1 MLDFW
6 YSPRC
11 TRQIKLALCVITFA
25 VVYWSSNISKVDT
38 NFACAS
44 LLLGLSL
51 HGFYQLSLKTKWR
64 AQRSL
69 LNLMSSC
76 IFLLIIAALIYLLPK
91 NHQAITSL
99 QIIGYSLLGFF
110 SISIYS
116 QRSRRHD

>member
-6 YSPRC
+6 YSSRC

-25 VVYWSSNISKVDT
+25 VVYWSSNISKVT
-38 NFACAS
+38 TSFACAS

-51 HGFYQLSLKTKWR
+51 HGFYQLSLKTQWR
-64 AQRSL
+64 DQRGL
-69 LNLMSSC
+69 FNLMSSC
-76 IFLLIIAALIYLLPK
+76 IFLLIIAGLIYLLPK
-91 NHQAITSL
+91 HHQAIAAL

-116 QRSRRHD
+116 QRHRRHD

>member
-6 YSPRC
+6 YSSRC

-25 VVYWSSNISKVDT
+25 LVYWSSNISKVAT
-38 NFACAS
+38 SFACAS

-51 HGFYQLSLKTKWR
+51 HGFYQLSLKAKWHE
-64 AQRSL
+64 QRGL
-69 LNLMSSC
+69 LNLMASC
-76 IFLLIIAALIYLLPK
+76 IFILIIAGLIYLLPK
-91 NHQAITSL
+91 NDQAITAL